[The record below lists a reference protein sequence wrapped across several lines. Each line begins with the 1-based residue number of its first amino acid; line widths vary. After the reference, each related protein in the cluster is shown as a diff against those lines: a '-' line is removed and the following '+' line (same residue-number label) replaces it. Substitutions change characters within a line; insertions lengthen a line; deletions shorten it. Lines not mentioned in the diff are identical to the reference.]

1 MIITIALGVLLI
13 GSLGWYSFGE
23 RLSSKGNDRLAAAA
37 KLEEQGD
44 FDGAESAYRKV
55 LEGDPNNVACRRA
68 LARLAD
74 RRAMDP
80 QPAADAAQPAVAV
93 APAVAEQPATNSGLN
108 GTAQSPPKAAAPM
121 LAAAT
126 SPASASA
133 ANPQS
138 ESAEDLMQ
146 RGIASLEGKGTP
158 KDPRAAY
165 ALFLKAAELGHAG
178 AMAQVGSFYSVR
190 YPELN
195 EVVGGVNDAK
205 AVEWFRKSADKGDSA
220 GQMELG
226 RAYRVGNGVPKD
238 VREAYQ
244 WIFKAASQGQTRAWA
259 SMGIFYDSSFP
270 EGNAVVGG
278 ADDATAAE
286 WYRKAG
292 EAGIA
297 IAQSKL
303 AMCYRRGK
311 GVKKDVQESYRWCL
325 KSAEQEDSYAYC
337 QLGDFY
343 RSSFPELNSMVGG
356 ANDATA
362 FSWYRKAADK
372 NSPTGQRLVG
382 YCFMNGIGVEK
393 DPAQARTWLL
403 KAAEQGDA
411 SARKYVEKL
420 DAKPAEKPATEKAH
434 TVFAARYPGFAEQGF
449 FRQTGPGTWH
459 ESCPDGTAFD
469 FQEVDRRPEYIEIYD
484 KNRDLRVRIY
494 RDSTKWRQPKLT
506 NGEWADLY
514 PGSWQ

>member
-1 MIITIALGVLLI
+1 
-13 GSLGWYSFGE
+13 
-23 RLSSKGNDRLAAAA
+23 
-37 KLEEQGD
+37 
-44 FDGAESAYRKV
+44 
-55 LEGDPNNVACRRA
+55 
-68 LARLAD
+68 
-74 RRAMDP
+74 
-80 QPAADAAQPAVAV
+80 
-93 APAVAEQPATNSGLN
+93 
-108 GTAQSPPKAAAPM
+108 
-121 LAAAT
+121 
-126 SPASASA
+126 
-133 ANPQS
+133 
-138 ESAEDLMQ
+138 MQ

-178 AMAQVGSFYSVR
+178 AMAQVGCFYSIR

-195 EVVGGVNDAK
+195 EFVGGVDDAK

-244 WIFKAASQGQTRAWA
+244 WIFKAASQGEPKAWT

-270 EGNAVVGG
+270 EGNALVGG
-278 ADDATAAE
+278 SDDAKAAE
-286 WYRKAG
+286 WYRKAA
-292 EAGIA
+292 EAGVA
-297 IAQSKL
+297 VAQSKL

-311 GVKKDVQESYRWCL
+311 GVKKDVHEAYQWCL
-325 KSAEQEDSYAYC
+325 KSADQGDPYAFC

-343 RSSFPELNSMVGG
+343 RTSLAELNPMVGG

-372 NSPTGQRLVG
+372 NYSVGQRLVG
-382 YCFMNGIGVEK
+382 VCFMSGIGVEK
-393 DPAQARTWLL
+393 DLRQARTWLL
-403 KAAEQGDA
+403 KAAGQNDA

-420 DAKPAEKPATEKAH
+420 DAQASNAQAPSRNEAKSEKKSAPEDSRRL
-434 TVFAARYPGFAEQGF
+434 FAASYPGFAEKGLFQ
-449 FRQTGPGTWH
+449 QTGPGTWH

-469 FQEVDRRPEYIEIYD
+469 FHEVDRRSEYIEIYD